1 MSKKIPVM
9 LSSVTILA
17 LFLSACSL
25 AIPALP
31 MQTVNSLNE
40 KLNTEIQQQLKQPAQ
55 QPATENQATNTNK
68 AITQSPTADLGAV
81 AAYEDALSS
90 IYEKVNPSV
99 VNIRVVQNNP
109 TILDNSGETPNLPFG
124 FPSIPGMP
132 EIPQNPQTPNQPFA
146 QGLGSGF
153 VWDNQGHIIT
163 NNHVIDGADKIEV
176 TLSDGT
182 IIPAKLV
189 ASDPDSDL
197 AVIQVD
203 QGKDQLVPVTMG
215 NSDQVKVG
223 DLAVAIGNPYGL
235 EGTMTVGI
243 VSAMGRSLP
252 ANLSLD
258 GAASYQIPDIIQTDA
273 PINPGNSGG
282 VLLNATG
289 EVIGVTFAIESNSG
303 SSAGIGFVIPAS
315 IVNKVVPQLISS
327 QKVTHPYL
335 GISGLSLTPD
345 LATAM
350 NLDSSQRGALI
361 ETVTQGSPADK
372 AKLQASTKEFQLD
385 GQTINIGGDVITAID
400 GSPIKNIDDLVS
412 YIFANTDVG
421 QTVTLTIMRDGKT
434 MDVSAKLEARPDRTI
449 QNANT
454 NENQNPTGQAWLG
467 IYGTPMNTQIADAM
481 NLPQNQNGILVIE
494 VQPNSPAEQAGLEGS
509 SQSVTI
515 NGQEVQVG
523 GDVITALDGKTI
535 QTFDDL
541 AQYIQQAGV
550 GTEVTLT
557 IIRNGETIELPVTL
571 AGKQ

>member
-1 MSKKIPVM
+1 MSKKTAIV
-9 LSSVTILA
+9 LSSITILA
-17 LFLSACSL
+17 VFLSACSVG
-25 AIPALP
+25 IPALSA
-31 MQTVNSLNE
+31 QSVNSLGE
-40 KLNTEIQQQLKQPAQ
+40 KLNTEIQKQLNQPAQ
-55 QPATENQATNTNK
+55 QSSQPAQQSSQTNQGNT
-68 AITQSPTADLGAV
+68 AIAQNNTSNLGAV

-109 TILDNSGETPNLPFG
+109 TTLDNSGELPNLPFG
-124 FPSIPGMP
+124 IPS
-132 EIPQNPQTPNQPFA
+132 IPQNPQTPNQPYA

-182 IIPAKLV
+182 ILPAKLV
-189 ASDPDSDL
+189 ARDPDSDL

-203 QGKDQLVPVTMG
+203 QGKIQLQPVTMG

-243 VSAMGRSLP
+243 VSEMGRSLP
-252 ANLSLD
+252 SDMNLD
-258 GAASYQIPDIIQTDA
+258 GVASYRIPDIIQTDA

-282 VLLNATG
+282 VLLNDAG

-327 QKVTHPYL
+327 QKVSHPYL

-345 LATAM
+345 LAAAM

-361 ETVTQGSPADK
+361 ETVTQNSPADK
-372 AKLQASTKEFQLD
+372 AKIQASTKEVQLD
-385 GQTINIGGDVITAID
+385 GQTINVGGDVVTAID
-400 GSPIKNIDDLVS
+400 GSPIKSIDDLVS

-421 QTVTLTIMRDGKT
+421 QTVKLTIIRDGKT
-434 MDVSAKLEARPDRTI
+434 MDVSVKLEARPENTV
-449 QNANT
+449 QNANS
-454 NENQNPTGQAWLG
+454 NENQNPASQAWLG
-467 IYGTPMNTQIADAM
+467 IYGTPMNAQIAGAM
-481 NLPQNQNGILVIE
+481 NLPENQNGILVVQ
-494 VQPNSPAEQAGLEGS
+494 VQPNSPAEQVGLQGG

-515 NGQEVQVG
+515 DGQEVQVG

-535 QTFDDL
+535 QSFDDL

-550 GTEVTLT
+550 GTTVTLT
-557 IIRNGETIELPVTL
+557 ILRDGKTIELPVTL

>member
-1 MSKKIPVM
+1 MSKKIPVI

-31 MQTVNSLNE
+31 MQAVNSLNE
-40 KLNTEIQQQLKQPAQ
+40 KLNTEIQQQLNQPAQ
-55 QPATENQATNTNK
+55 QVATENQAANTNN
-68 AITQSPTADLGAV
+68 AITQSTTADLGAV

-99 VNIRVVQNNP
+99 VNIRVVQNAP
-109 TILDNSGETPNLPFG
+109 TPLDNSGELPNLPFG
-124 FPSIPGMP
+124 IPS
-132 EIPQNPQTPNQPFA
+132 IPQNPQTPNQPFA

-182 IIPAKLV
+182 ILPAKLV
-189 ASDPDSDL
+189 ARDPDSDL

-203 QGKDQLVPVTMG
+203 QGKNQLKPVTMG
-215 NSDQVKVG
+215 NSDQVRVG

-252 ANLSLD
+252 SNMSLD
-258 GAASYQIPDIIQTDA
+258 GAASYRIPDIIQTDA

-282 VLLNATG
+282 VLLNDAG

-315 IVNKVVPQLISS
+315 IVNKIVPQLISS
-327 QKVTHPYL
+327 QKVSHPYL

-345 LATAM
+345 LATSM

-361 ETVTQGSPADK
+361 ETVTKDSPADK

-385 GQTINIGGDVITAID
+385 GQTINIGGDVVTAID

-421 QTVTLTIMRDGKT
+421 QTVKLTVIRDGKS
-434 MDVSAKLEARPDRTI
+434 MDVSVKLDARPDNTV
-449 QNANT
+449 QNATT
-454 NENQNPTGQAWLG
+454 NENQNSPSQAWLG
-467 IYGTPMNTQIADAM
+467 IYGTPMNAQIADAM
-481 NLPQNQNGILVIE
+481 NLPQNQNGVLVIQ
-494 VQPNSPAEQAGLEGS
+494 VQPNSPAEQAGLLGGS
-509 SQSVTI
+509 ESVTI
-515 NGQEVQVG
+515 DGQEVQIG

-535 QTFDDL
+535 QSFDDL
-541 AQYIQQAGV
+541 AQSIQQAGV
-550 GTEVTLT
+550 GTTITLT
-557 IIRNGETIELPVTL
+557 ILRDGKTMELPVTL

>member
-1 MSKKIPVM
+1 MSKKIPVI

-31 MQTVNSLNE
+31 MQAVNSLNE
-40 KLNTEIQQQLKQPAQ
+40 KLNTEIQQQLNQPAQ
-55 QPATENQATNTNK
+55 QVAIENQAANTNN
-68 AITQSPTADLGAV
+68 AITQSTTADLGAV

-99 VNIRVVQNNP
+99 VNIRVVQNAP
-109 TILDNSGETPNLPFG
+109 TPLDNSGELPNLPFG
-124 FPSIPGMP
+124 IPS
-132 EIPQNPQTPNQPFA
+132 IPQNPQTPNQPFA

-182 IIPAKLV
+182 ILPAKLV
-189 ASDPDSDL
+189 ARDPDSDL

-203 QGKDQLVPVTMG
+203 QGKNQLKPVTMG
-215 NSDQVKVG
+215 NSDQVRVG

-252 ANLSLD
+252 SNMSLD
-258 GAASYQIPDIIQTDA
+258 GAASYRIPDIIQTDA

-282 VLLNATG
+282 VLLNDAG

-315 IVNKVVPQLISS
+315 IVNKIVPQLISS
-327 QKVTHPYL
+327 QKVSHPYL

-345 LATAM
+345 LATSM

-361 ETVTQGSPADK
+361 ETVTKDSPADK

-385 GQTINIGGDVITAID
+385 GQTINIGGDVVTAID

-421 QTVTLTIMRDGKT
+421 QTVKLTVIRDGKS
-434 MDVSAKLEARPDRTI
+434 MDVSVKLEARPDNTV
-449 QNANT
+449 QNATT
-454 NENQNPTGQAWLG
+454 NENQNSPSQAWLG
-467 IYGTPMNTQIADAM
+467 IYGTPMNAQIADAM
-481 NLPQNQNGILVIE
+481 NLPQNQNGVLVIQ
-494 VQPNSPAEQAGLEGS
+494 VQPNSPAEQAGLLGGS
-509 SQSVTI
+509 ESVTI
-515 NGQEVQVG
+515 DGQEVQIG

-535 QTFDDL
+535 QSFDDL
-541 AQYIQQAGV
+541 AQSIQQAGV
-550 GTEVTLT
+550 GTTITLT
-557 IIRNGETIELPVTL
+557 ILRDGKTMELPVTL